1 VLSLVAATGH
11 PDSVTAAVEGVVAQ
25 LARELGVA
33 LDEIPVEAPS
43 LARGAEVYGQACAS
57 CHGALGRGDGP
68 AAAGLSPAPA
78 NLADSI
84 GLRNASPLDF
94 YRRVT
99 IGVAGTSMPSY
110 ETVLSPGDR
119 WAVALYASTLR
130 LPAPRGTVPASLAS
144 FPVTAGLS
152 DAAVADSMGGAS
164 ADRIAAVRVAAV
176 DPGRRDLSPLFRAV
190 RAQLD
195 SSLALAASGRPDDA
209 RARALD
215 AYMTFEAVERELRV
229 KDPSLVATL
238 EAAFG
243 AVRDQV
249 GRPGSDPR
257 PARAELSRVL
267 ERAERTVGSTLSP
280 VALFL
285 QSFLILVR
293 EGLEAIL
300 VVGALL
306 TFLVKLG
313 AGERRREL
321 HRGVI
326 AALVLSLLT
335 AVAIETV
342 FFLSPAHQEALEAA
356 TMVLAT
362 VMLFWVSYWLL
373 AKVETAR
380 WNRFVRTRLSEA
392 VGRRSSLAL
401 ATVAFLAVYREGFET
416 VLFFKALA
424 LSGAEGAVALPL
436 ALGIG
441 AGSVALALVYLA
453 ISRFGVR
460 LPLRPFFAVTSA
472 FLYLMAFNFAGTAI
486 AELQEGGFVSLTP
499 VEWLPR
505 VPVLGL
511 YPTVESALAQATLL
525 ALAAAALF
533 WTFVLSPL
541 RAPIGAR

>member
-1 VLSLVAATGH
+1 
-11 PDSVTAAVEGVVAQ
+11 
-25 LARELGVA
+25 
-33 LDEIPVEAPS
+33 
-43 LARGAEVYGQACAS
+43 
-57 CHGALGRGDGP
+57 
-68 AAAGLSPAPA
+68 
-78 NLADSI
+78 
-84 GLRNASPLDF
+84 
-94 YRRVT
+94 
-99 IGVAGTSMPSY
+99 
-110 ETVLSPGDR
+110 
-119 WAVALYASTLR
+119 
-130 LPAPRGTVPASLAS
+130 
-144 FPVTAGLS
+144 
-152 DAAVADSMGGAS
+152 
-164 ADRIAAVRVAAV
+164 
-176 DPGRRDLSPLFRAV
+176 
-190 RAQLD
+190 
-195 SSLALAASGRPDDA
+195 
-209 RARALD
+209 
-215 AYMTFEAVERELRV
+215 
-229 KDPSLVATL
+229 
-238 EAAFG
+238 
-243 AVRDQV
+243 
-249 GRPGSDPR
+249 
-257 PARAELSRVL
+257 
-267 ERAERTVGSTLSP
+267 VGSTLSP

-424 LSGAEGAVALPL
+424 LSGGEGAVALPI

-472 FLYLMAFNFAGTAI
+472 LLYLMAFNFAGTAI

-505 VPVLGL
+505 VPALGL

-525 ALAAAALF
+525 ALAAAALV